1 MSAVIEP
8 ADAAHAA
15 PAAAHGHDAHAEHKV
30 RNITFVKVAVF
41 LAIIT
46 ALETSTYWWPDDM
59 HTVGMVV
66 LFVSMII
73 KFFVILL
80 GGSCTSSGTAGCSA
94 CSSTSGCSSR
104 SWCTW
109 WRCSPSSSSPE
120 PGPGDVRRRVLPGPV
135 AFAPNPEVYLLVAF
149 LIGAYVYLVRVLQ
162 PSAVAAGAA
171 PVSRRQWGVRR
182 GESAVLFFAG
192 TWPLHQVG
200 EDYLYFMHMVQHLLL
215 SMVLPPLIWMATP
228 AWLLRVLIGQAPVAG
243 GALHV
248 QARRRRRR
256 VQRDG
261 RPSGHPRGGERLHHQ
276 RGVALRPAPAG
287 GAELGGA
294 VVPGDRAA
302 AGDAARLRRQDGV
315 PFLSSVISTVPA
327 MWMAMADGVVYDH
340 YGDQPVRVWGM
351 SAMEDQ
357 QIAGIIMKTGGG
369 LYLWAVILTMFV
381 RRFSREQKAGGA
393 APAATAA
400 PSASPARA
408 G

>member
-1 MSAVIEP
+1 MF
-8 ADAAHAA
+8 
-15 PAAAHGHDAHAEHKV
+15 AAASYPDPW
-30 RNITFVKVAVF
+30 RFV
-41 LAIIT
+41 
-46 ALETSTYWWPDDM
+46 
-59 HTVGMVV
+59 
-66 LFVSMII
+66 
-73 KFFVILL
+73 
-80 GGSCTSSGTAGCSA
+80 
-94 CSSTSGCSSR
+94 
-104 SWCTW
+104 
-109 WRCSPSSSSPE
+109 
-120 PGPGDVRRRVLPGPV
+120 
-135 AFAPNPEVYLLVAF
+135 PNPEVYLLVAF

-171 PVSRRQWGVRR
+171 PVSRRQWGAFAAAMV
-182 GESAVLFFAG
+182 VLFFAG

-228 AWLLRVLIGQAPVAG
+228 AWLLRVLIGQGRLLRVVRFMSKPVA
-243 GALHV
+243 
-248 QARRRRRR
+248 
-256 VQRDG
+256 
-261 RPSGHPRGGERLHHQ
+261 
-276 RGVALRPAPAG
+276 
-287 GAELGGA
+287 
-294 VVPGDRAA
+294 AA
-302 AGDAARLRRQDGV
+302 AGYNVMVAVLHIPGV
-315 PFLSSVISTVPA
+315 VNASTTNGTLHFGLHLLVVLSSVVLWFPVIGPLPEMQLGYGAKMVYLFLSSVISTVPA

-400 PSASPARA
+400 PSASPARV